1 MIKDFSKSKF
11 ERKYGFESPRSLVRI
26 MSDAFSRQHCDTN
39 GALKHAAES
48 TEGRCLYCGKPLYSL
63 MDKGDI
69 PEFPR
74 TIHFDHI
81 YPASNLNLFAVG
93 NVALACETCNLEKS
107 NTMPEDYYDMRRLTG
122 KSLLIYDREE
132 FLHFLEEMTSQYR
145 KNWPKHYKVGIS
157 NIDEKDYKRL
167 LTELLYEDIDVSSA
181 ANKYNHEN
189 SLNWPIWQKVV
200 KRAEIYYS
208 KATVKDVEA
217 RIGYTNDFFENEFG
231 VDRKLEDCTLSEL
244 GGFTNKLLLSKY
256 ESENEISK
264 YRMLIKMLTEVLNEE
279 YMGGKLDN
287 FYKGVP
293 TWSVIRDTKEELEEE
308 NSNEDWYKQL
318 QSES

>member
-1 MIKDFSKSKF
+1 MTKDFSKSKF

-26 MSDAFSRQHCDTN
+26 MSDAFSRQHCNTN

-48 TEGRCLYCGKPLYSL
+48 TKGRCLYCGKPLYSL
-63 MDKGDI
+63 MDKGEV

-107 NTMPEDYYDMRRLTG
+107 NSMPVEYYDMRKVTG
-122 KSLLIYDREE
+122 KSLLIYDRDE
-132 FLHFLEEMTSQYR
+132 FVSFLSDMTSPY
-145 KNWPKHYKVGIS
+145 KNNWPKYYKVGTSDIAE
-157 NIDEKDYKRL
+157 DDFKKL
-167 LTELLYEDIDVSSA
+167 LTELLYNDIDVSSA

-200 KRAEIYYS
+200 KRAEVYYS
-208 KATVKDVEA
+208 KTTVKDVEA

-231 VDRKLEDCTLSEL
+231 MDRKLEDCTLREL

-279 YMGGKLDN
+279 YMGGELED
-287 FYKGVP
+287 FYKDVP
-293 TWSVIRDTKEELEEE
+293 TWSVIRDMKE
-308 NSNEDWYKQL
+308 NMADKDN
-318 QSES
+318 